1 MRIARQPTR
10 ETRQASKSQR
20 AAIVNA
26 AQPSRRTPQPRWR
39 VKMTGS
45 RVIPCLRYRDATR
58 MIGWL
63 CDAFGFR
70 AQAVYED
77 GSDGIA
83 HAQLTLGDGM
93 IMLGSLRDD
102 RFSQVQSTPA
112 ALGGTVPGRRRCRF
126 DPSKRRCC
134 WGRDRHRDQ
143 RRGLWRAG
151 LLLSRPRGP
160 PLERWHL

>member
-1 MRIARQPTR
+1 
-10 ETRQASKSQR
+10 
-20 AAIVNA
+20 
-26 AQPSRRTPQPRWR
+26 
-39 VKMTGS
+39 
-45 RVIPCLRYRDATR
+45 

-70 AQAVYED
+70 AQAIYED

-83 HAQLTLGDGM
+83 HAQLTLGDRM

-102 RFSQVQSTPA
+102 RLSQVQSTSA
-112 ALGGTVPGRRRCRF
+112 ALGGTDAESVPGRRRRRF
-126 DPSKRRCC
+126 DLSQRRCC

-160 PLERWHL
+160 PLEGWHL